1 MTHQAKAQ
9 MRSRLDLPR
18 RARALR
24 VLAGTGIRLV
34 LQLTLSLTRPLFV
47 VPPRLRTGPT
57 VLSTLFCHGL
67 SLFFLQEEEIS
78 LSHSLQMQNASNHD
92 FGIFSIRS

>member
-18 RARALR
+18 RARPLR

-47 VPPRLRTGPT
+47 VPPHLRAGPT
-57 VLSTLFCHGL
+57 VLSAFFGHLL
-67 SLFFLQEEEIS
+67 SLFLSFIEETERLFRQQRLSEATGKYLQNE
-78 LSHSLQMQNASNHD
+78 SHS
-92 FGIFSIRS
+92 